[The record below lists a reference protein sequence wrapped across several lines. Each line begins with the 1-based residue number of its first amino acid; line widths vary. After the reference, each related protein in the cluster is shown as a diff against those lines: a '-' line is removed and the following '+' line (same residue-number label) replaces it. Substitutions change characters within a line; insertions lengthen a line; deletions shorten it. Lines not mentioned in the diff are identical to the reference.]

1 MKKKVVS
8 LWYTISRDQTRGII
22 AVDFPIGFTDVNEYS
37 RRFSD
42 RKNKIVVQFAVI
54 TKGFTIL
61 GSQNNQPLP
70 EKDLRFYAELL
81 IKLVSGSDGVIIEWS
96 NHDFLAARH
105 TGKRRDRPW
114 FNSTRT
120 TPVLPVTTYAAT
132 LERELKGIQAT
143 I

>member
-70 EKDLRFYAELL
+70 KRTCGFTPN
-81 IKLVSGSDGVIIEWS
+81 SSSSWS
-96 NHDFLAARH
+96 ADP
-105 TGKRRDRPW
+105 T
-114 FNSTRT
+114 
-120 TPVLPVTTYAAT
+120 
-132 LERELKGIQAT
+132 E
-143 I
+143 